1 MRWCEIIDEQR
12 NFSKRRLRGIT
23 LQQLHD
29 QKIQIKRRL
38 ASEARRAGLVAR
50 MYRSAENI
58 EQRLELEDKALEI
71 DERKLDMLLKRAELE
86 KTLKSNN
93 FIV

>member
-1 MRWCEIIDEQR
+1 MRWIEIIGERQT
-12 NFSKRRLRGIT
+12 FSKRRLRGIT
-23 LQQLHD
+23 LRQLHG
-29 QKIQIKRRL
+29 QKIQMKQRL

-50 MYRSAENI
+50 MYTSMDDV
-58 EQRLELEDKALEI
+58 EQRLDLADKALEI

-86 KTLKSNN
+86 KTIKTNN